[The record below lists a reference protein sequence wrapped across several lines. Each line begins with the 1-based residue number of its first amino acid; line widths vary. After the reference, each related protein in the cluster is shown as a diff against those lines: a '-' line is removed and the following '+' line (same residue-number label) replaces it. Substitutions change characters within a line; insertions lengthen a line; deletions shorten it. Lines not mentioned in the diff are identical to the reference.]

1 MKSTRFFVMLSLA
14 VAVVACSPSAKKSTN
29 ENSLEAFSAKL
40 DSISPSL
47 LQPSQVAAI
56 LQVSD
61 VRYNSAWVNDP
72 LKWENYKSDSLLCAA
87 NIGIYLADALY
98 QYATED
104 KGGKFMKEGM
114 YSSIAA
120 ATALAQSVGME
131 SVFQGLVIERYEAG
145 TIAAD
150 SIVSSIDMAF
160 AASHDKAKE
169 TSSMRFFMAMAIG
182 NYIEKNYLLLNS
194 VFDNPENL
202 PADVKLALDRQ
213 LILMLKHQLEL
224 GNELVAM
231 ADKLLTNDDPGVVV
245 AKYKE
250 LNAVFATA
258 DFSFE
263 NVNAIDPTAFFQ
275 NPKLL
280 ETFRLVKEMREF
292 ITK

>member
-14 VAVVACSPSAKKSTN
+14 VTVVACAPSAKKSAN
-29 ENSLEAFSAKL
+29 EKSLEAFSAKL
-40 DSISPSL
+40 DSLSPSL

-104 KGGKFMKEGM
+104 KGSKFMKEGM

-131 SVFQGLVIERYEAG
+131 GAFQGLVIERYEAG

-150 SIVSSIDMAF
+150 SIVSFIDVAF
-160 AASHDKAKE
+160 AASHNKAKE
-169 TSSMRFFMAMAIG
+169 TSTMRFFMAMAIG

-202 PADVKLALDRQ
+202 PADVKMALDRQ
-213 LILMLKHQLEL
+213 LILMLKHQLEV
-224 GNELVAM
+224 GSELVGM
-231 ADKLLTNDDPGVVV
+231 ADNLLTNDDPGIII

-250 LNAVFATA
+250 LNAVFASA

-263 NVNAIDPTAFFQ
+263 NVNAVDPNTFFQ
-275 NPKLL
+275 NPKLV
-280 ETFRLVKEMREF
+280 EGFRLIKEMRALL
-292 ITK
+292 TN